1 MTKIEFEDLGEVAE
15 DGQVPDKPRGRIGRP
30 RRDAGEPRLVS
41 SEMARRLVEQA
52 RQEGVEVTGEA
63 GLLQQM
69 MKSVLEAALNE
80 ELTEHLGYEPGDP
93 AGRGSGNSRNGS
105 TRKTLLTESGP
116 VELDTPR
123 DREGSFEPQIV
134 RKGQRRLDG
143 IDKIVLGLYAKGMTV
158 RDIQAH
164 LVEIYDVEV
173 SPDLISKI
181 TDAVH
186 AEVAEW
192 QSRPLER
199 VYPVIF
205 LDALVCKV
213 RDGGSVKNKAAHLAV
228 GINMQGRKEILGIW
242 IETVEGA
249 KFWLRVMNEIRS
261 RGVEDVL
268 IAVCDG
274 LTGLPAAINAV
285 WPQTKVQTCIVHL
298 TRASLRWVNYKDRK
312 RVAAALRTI
321 YAAPTEAAAR
331 DALDALEDSELGRE
345 YPAIIRRWRESWEL
359 VIPFFDFAPDVR
371 RVIYTTNMIESINFQ
386 LRKATRNR
394 GHFPSD
400 EALIKVLYLACKE
413 MGRTSTRHTA
423 GRSTATGHW
432 HTALN
437 QFDIMFP
444 GRLER
449 A

>member
-1 MTKIEFEDLGEVAE
+1 VTETVLDGLAE
-15 DGQVPDKPRGRIGRP
+15 DGQVPDSSRGRIGRP
-30 RRDAGEPRLVS
+30 RRDAGEPRLI
-41 SEMARRLVEQA
+41 SEEQARRLVEQA
-52 RQEGVEVTGEA
+52 REEGLEITGES

-80 ELTEHLGYEPGDP
+80 ELTDHLGYEHGDP
-93 AGRGSGNSRNGS
+93 VGRGSGNSRNGTTS
-105 TRKTLLTESGP
+105 KTVLTESGP

-123 DREGSFEPQIV
+123 DRAGSFEPVIV

-143 IDKIVLGLYAKGMTV
+143 IDKIVLGLYAKGMST
-158 RDIQAH
+158 RDISAH
-164 LVEIYDVEV
+164 LAEIYDVEV

-192 QSRPLER
+192 QMRPLDR

-205 LDALVCKV
+205 LDALICKV

-228 GINMQGRKEILGIW
+228 GINIEGRKEVLGIW
-242 IETVEGA
+242 IETTEGA
-249 KFWLRVMNEIRS
+249 KFWLRVLNELKA
-261 RGVEDVL
+261 RGVQDVL

-274 LTGLPAAINAV
+274 LTGLPDAIGAV
-285 WPQTKVQTCIVHL
+285 WPDTKVQTCVVHL
-298 TRASLRWVNYKDRK
+298 LRASLRWVNYKDRK

-331 DALDALEDSELGRE
+331 DALDALEASDLGRE
-345 YPAIIRRWRESWEL
+345 YPAIMRRWRESWEL
-359 VIPFFDFAPDVR
+359 VIPFFDFAPEVR

-400 EALIKVLYLACKE
+400 EALMKVLYLGCKE
-413 MGRTSTRHTA
+413 MGRTRTRSTA
-423 GRSTATGHW
+423 GRGTATGQW